1 MTEFDYKFE
10 LPKEWEDQTVYV
22 FKGPTEDSYE
32 HRLMLAIDRDLQDG
46 IIKNF
51 ASQQTATIKE
61 NLQGLEVL
69 KDQEITIEGGN
80 PAYEFVCKWVPG
92 NDFVVYKKYVFVI
105 HDKRGF
111 TFNCDFTKKTYQML
125 GKKVNELI
133 EQLLP
138 GTYKPLDD

>member
-1 MTEFDYKFE
+1 MTEFDFKFN
-10 LPKEWEDQTVYV
+10 LPKGWEDLTVYV
-22 FKGPTEDSYE
+22 FSGPKEDNYE
-32 HRLMLAIDRDLQDG
+32 HRLMLAIDRHLQHETV
-46 IIKNF
+46 KKF
-51 ASQQTATIKE
+51 ADQQTEIIKE
-61 NLQGLEVL
+61 NLLGMEVL
-69 KDQEITIEGGN
+69 KEKEITIEGGN

-125 GKKVNELI
+125 GNKVNELI

-138 GTYKPLDD
+138 GTYNPLDD